1 MVATFCQ
8 RFLYW
13 DSTLGM
19 LDESLN
25 QTNLKCFVGDKIAVA
40 KAEICLFEAMEDSS
54 PSIELDDFESLQ
66 GTAKPFLIGK

>member
-1 MVATFCQ
+1 
-8 RFLYW
+8 
-13 DSTLGM
+13 M
-19 LDESLN
+19 LDESSN

-66 GTAKPFLIGK
+66 GTAKGKVSERFQAKIT

>member
-1 MVATFCQ
+1 
-8 RFLYW
+8 
-13 DSTLGM
+13 M

-25 QTNLKCFVGDKIAVA
+25 QTNLKSFVGDKIAVA

-66 GTAKPFLIGK
+66 GTAKPFLIGKWKIPVWNHMSFVL